1 MVERDAGT
9 GGSMSMVDD
18 TNRPVRSDERTASGM
33 SGRTPN
39 NDPLAELARLIGQD
53 DPFRDARPDGGRAAP
68 RREAPAQP
76 YVEAPRSAPGW
87 LARNSGAP
95 AHDDPPPRYDDA
107 HDAHDAQYE
116 SDARYQDD
124 PRYGDPQYD
133 AAAHQDG
140 AQVHQAAEHD
150 AGYDPAHGD
159 DADHYYDDEGHYEN
173 YGETD
178 EAPRRRSGL
187 AIVVALVGLAVLGT
201 GGVFAYR
208 AFTGG
213 SGSSADVPVVKA
225 PDTPNKV
232 VPPPQ
237 NANNQPGKE
246 IYDRVTDKGGNEKIG
261 TTPEEPVDVKG
272 GNQRTGIPG
281 LIQGVPP
288 GGVVQQPP
296 APTQAS
302 GAPTTEPKKVK
313 TVPIRPDQP
322 TGATAVPPPRAPT
335 TTPAPAPAPMR
346 LANQTPAP
354 PVRNTAVAG
363 GFVVQVASQRSEADA
378 HASYRALQTKYPTVL
393 GDREAFVRKADLGD
407 KGVFYRAQLGPFT
420 TLDQANELCTS
431 LKTAGGQCVV
441 QKN

>member
-1 MVERDAGT
+1 
-9 GGSMSMVDD
+9 MSMVDD

-53 DPFRDARPDGGRAAP
+53 DPFRDARPDGSRAAP

-76 YVEAPRSAPGW
+76 YAEAPRSAPGW
-87 LARNSGAP
+87 LARNSAPP
-95 AHDDPPPRYDDA
+95 AHDEPPARYDDA
-107 HDAHDAQYE
+107 PAERDEHYE
-116 SDARYQDD
+116 SEARYQDD
-124 PRYGDPQYD
+124 PRYADPQHD
-133 AAAHQDG
+133 AAAYQDG
-140 AQVHQAAEHD
+140 AQGYQAAEYET
-150 AGYDPAHGD
+150 GYDPAHGD
-159 DADHYYDDEGHYEN
+159 DADHYYEEGHDEHYA
-173 YGETD
+173 ETD
-178 EAPRRRSGL
+178 EARPRRSGL
-187 AIVVALVGLAVLGT
+187 AIVVAVVGLAVLGT

-213 SGSSADVPVVKA
+213 SASSGQVPVVKA

-232 VPPPQ
+232 VPAPPT
-237 NANNQPGKE
+237 ADNQPVKQ
-246 IYDRVTDKGGNEKIG
+246 IYDRVTDKAGNEKIG
-261 TTPEEPVDVKG
+261 TTAEEPVDVKG
-272 GNQRTGIPG
+272 GNQRTSITG

-288 GGVVQQPP
+288 GGGVAQQPP
-296 APTQAS
+296 TAPATQAS
-302 GAPTTEPKKVK
+302 VPPTTEPKKVK

-322 TGATAVPPPRAPT
+322 TGTTAAPPRAPMT
-335 TTPAPAPAPMR
+335 APAPGPAPMR
-346 LANQTPAP
+346 LGANQTQTPPA
-354 PVRNTAVAG
+354 RNTAVAG

-378 HASYRALQTKYPTVL
+378 QASYRVLQTKYPTVL

-420 TLDQANELCTS
+420 TLSQANELCAS

>member
-1 MVERDAGT
+1 
-9 GGSMSMVDD
+9 MSMVDD

-33 SGRTPN
+33 SGRTPS

-53 DPFRDARPDGGRAAP
+53 DPFRDARPESGRAAP

-87 LARNSGAP
+87 LARASAP
-95 AHDDPPPRYDDA
+95 AAHDDPPARYDDA
-107 HDAHDAQYE
+107 QAHDAPHE
-116 SDARYQDD
+116 ADARYQDD

-133 AAAHQDG
+133 AAYQDG
-140 AQVHQAAEHD
+140 AQGHQAAEYE
-150 AGYDPAHGD
+150 AAYDPAHGD
-159 DADHYYDDEGHYEN
+159 DADPYYDGNYEN
-173 YGETD
+173 YGEAD

-187 AIVVALVGLAVLGT
+187 AIVVAVVGLAVLGT

-213 SGSSADVPVVKA
+213 SASSGQVPVVKA

-232 VPPPQ
+232 VPAPQ
-237 NANNQPGKE
+237 NADNTPGKQ

-272 GNQRTGIPG
+272 GNPRNSITG

-288 GGVVQQPP
+288 GGVATQPP
-296 APTQAS
+296 APPATQAA
-302 GAPTTEPKKVK
+302 APPPEPKKVK
-313 TVPIRPDQP
+313 TVPIRPDQT
-322 TGATAVPPPRAPT
+322 TGTTAPPPPRTQTAPA
-335 TTPAPAPAPMR
+335 PAAAPAPAPMR
-346 LANQTPAP
+346 LSANQTSAP
-354 PVRNTAVAG
+354 PARNAAVAG

-378 HASYRALQTKYPTVL
+378 QASYRVLQTKYPTVL
-393 GDREAFVRKADLGD
+393 ADREAFIRKADLGD
-407 KGVFYRAQLGPFT
+407 KGTFYRAQLGPFT
-420 TLDQANELCTS
+420 TQAQANELCAS

>member
-1 MVERDAGT
+1 
-9 GGSMSMVDD
+9 MSMVDD

-95 AHDDPPPRYDDA
+95 AHDDPPARYDDA
-107 HDAHDAQYE
+107 HDERYE

-124 PRYGDPQYD
+124 PRYSDPQYD
-133 AAAHQDG
+133 AAAYQDG
-140 AQVHQAAEHD
+140 AQGQQAAEYE

-159 DADHYYDDEGHYEN
+159 DADHYYDEGHYEN
-173 YGETD
+173 YDEAD

-187 AIVVALVGLAVLGT
+187 AIVVAVVGLAVLGT

-213 SGSSADVPVVKA
+213 SASSGQVPVVKA

-232 VPPPQ
+232 VPAPQ
-237 NANNQPGKE
+237 ADQSGKQ

-261 TTPEEPVDVKG
+261 TAAEEPVDVKG
-272 GNQRTGIPG
+272 GNQRNSITG

-288 GGVVQQPP
+288 GGGVAQPPP
-296 APTQAS
+296 APPATQQAS
-302 GAPTTEPKKVK
+302 VPPTEPKKVK
-313 TVPIRPDQP
+313 TVPIRPDPP
-322 TGATAVPPPRAPT
+322 TGTTAVPPRAATTAPT
-335 TTPAPAPAPMR
+335 PSPAPAPMR
-346 LANQTPAP
+346 LGANQTQTPPA
-354 PVRNTAVAG
+354 RNTAVAG

-378 HASYRALQTKYPTVL
+378 QASYKVLQTKYPTVL

-407 KGVFYRAQLGPFT
+407 KGTFYRAQIGPFT
-420 TLDQANELCTS
+420 TLGEANELCAS

>member
-1 MVERDAGT
+1 
-9 GGSMSMVDD
+9 MSMVDD

-33 SGRTPN
+33 SGRSQN

-53 DPFRDARPDGGRAAP
+53 DPFRDARPAAP

-87 LARNSGAP
+87 LARTSAAP
-95 AHDDPPPRYDDA
+95 AHDEPPARYADA
-107 HDAHDAQYE
+107 HDAHYE
-116 SDARYQDD
+116 ADARYQET
-124 PRYGDPQYD
+124 PQHDPQYD
-133 AAAHQDG
+133 AAAYHDG
-140 AQVHQAAEHD
+140 AQGYHAADE
-150 AGYDPAHGD
+150 AAYDPAHGD
-159 DADHYYDDEGHYEN
+159 DADHYYEDGHYEN
-173 YGETD
+173 YETE

-187 AIVVALVGLAVLGT
+187 AIVVAVVGLAVLGT

-213 SGSSADVPVVKA
+213 SATSGQVPVVKA

-237 NANNQPGKE
+237 NADNTPVKQ

-261 TTPEEPVDVKG
+261 TGAEEPVDVK
-272 GNQRTGIPG
+272 NQRTGIPG

-288 GGVVQQPP
+288 GGVATQPP
-296 APTQAS
+296 APPSSQQANVP
-302 GAPTTEPKKVK
+302 APEPKKVK

-322 TGATAVPPPRAPT
+322 TGTTAPPRAPT
-335 TTPAPAPAPMR
+335 AAPAPAPAPMR
-346 LANQTPAP
+346 LSTNQTQAP
-354 PVRNTAVAG
+354 PVRNNVVTG

-378 HASYRALQTKYPTVL
+378 QSSYRALQTKYPTVL
-393 GDREAFVRKADLGD
+393 ADREAFIRKADLGD

-420 TLDQANELCTS
+420 TIHQANELCAS